1 VTTAPKW
8 STTNAMTPSDLALAE
23 LCGPF
28 ADSGAVHFNNAG
40 VAPMTARAE
49 AAAADVAA
57 TMRNGSLGMGKLLS
71 RYELARATFAKLV
84 GCPVDNLAFFQTCA
98 AAISQVAFG
107 FPLAAGDRVVRLEQ
121 EYPSNAYPWHR
132 AAERVGAVVD
142 VVAGGPDYS
151 IDHDALIAA
160 IGPRTK
166 VVAVSWV
173 QFQTGAV
180 VDLQRVVEAAHNVG
194 AVVVVDAIQGLGI
207 LPFDMTALGVDAVCG
222 GTQKWLLG
230 PVGHGFLAVSD
241 DLRQRLVPLMHGAYT
256 YGTSDDPVDVTKAT
270 RADIRRFEPG
280 TPLLFGAIVSAA
292 SIELL
297 LQIGVARLNAE
308 AVSITAQIVEEARQ
322 RGFGVQAR
330 SSSPIV
336 TIVPPGDHKA
346 LWTKLRNDDISLAL
360 RGGGLRI
367 APHAFNTAGD
377 VKRVFAHL

>member
-1 VTTAPKW
+1 MTTASKW
-8 STTNAMTPSDLALAE
+8 STTTCMTPSDIALAE

-28 ADSGAVHFNNAG
+28 ADSDAVHFNNAG

-57 TMRNGSLGMGKLLS
+57 TMRNGSLGMGKLLA
-71 RYELARATFAKLV
+71 RYEQARGTFAKLV
-84 GCPVDNLAFFQTCA
+84 GCSVDNLAFFQTCA
-98 AAISQVAFG
+98 AAISQVALG
-107 FPLAAGDRVVRLEQ
+107 FPLAAGDRIVRLEQ

-142 VVAGGPDYS
+142 VVPGGLDFS
-151 IDHDALIAA
+151 IDHDALISA

-180 VDLQRVVEAAHNVG
+180 VDLPRVVEAAHKVG
-194 AVVVVDAIQGLGI
+194 AVVVVDAIQGLGM
-207 LPFDMTALGVDAVCG
+207 LPFDMTAMGVDAVCG
-222 GTQKWLLG
+222 GTHKWLLG

-256 YGTSDDPVDVTKAT
+256 YGTSDDPVDVSKAA

-280 TPLLFGAIVSAA
+280 APLFFGAVAAAA

-297 LQIGVARLNAE
+297 LQIGVERLHAE
-308 AVSITAQIVEEARQ
+308 ATAIAALIVDEARH
-322 RGFGVQAR
+322 RGFAIQAR
-330 SSSPIV
+330 GNSPIV
-336 TIVPPGDHKA
+336 TIVPPGDLKA
-346 LWTKLRNDDISLAL
+346 LWSQLRNDDISVAL
-360 RGGGLRI
+360 RGEGIRL